1 MRVIRRIKNISNLI
15 GIGLGL
21 GTKRRGYFCVLF
33 SVFGVMSF
41 TLFPSTLQDKKERG
55 KEKGEDVKKVPE
67 TRIAVKVPKIPQ
79 LSRKGLADK
88 VILYS

>member
-1 MRVIRRIKNISNLI
+1 
-15 GIGLGL
+15 
-21 GTKRRGYFCVLF
+21 
-33 SVFGVMSF
+33 MSF